1 MSNVS
6 YEVFL
11 PHILPHA
18 PNVLDDQAVIAARNT
33 CIDFCRETL
42 FLQSDLDPITVMAGV
57 NTYAVDVP
65 RYNVLGQV
73 MGIYYISRKLER
85 RSQYE
90 LEKMFSVNWQSLEG
104 TPQAYTQFNPDE
116 ITLALT
122 PSETVQDAITG
133 RYSYMPSRDSTVIDS
148 QLYERFLEDIVA
160 GTLAHLMATPN
171 QPYSDAAAAKMYES
185 RFRVAK
191 QTNRAYVAGGM
202 NHAPL
207 RARYNRIW

>member
-11 PHILPHA
+11 PHILPHVD
-18 PNVLDDQAVIAARNT
+18 NVLDDQAVIAARNA

-42 FLQSDLDPITVMAGV
+42 FLQCDMDPITVMAGA
-57 NTYAVDVP
+57 NTYCVDVP
-65 RYNVLGQV
+65 KYNILGQL
-73 MGIYYISRKLER
+73 MGVYYLSRKLER

-90 LEKMFSVNWQSLEG
+90 LEKMFSMNWQSLLG
-104 TPQAYTQFNPDE
+104 TPQAYTQFNPNE
-116 ITLALT
+116 ITLALC
-122 PSETVQDAITG
+122 PSETVQNAITG
-133 RYSYMPSRDSTVIDS
+133 RISYMPLRDSTVVDS

-171 QPYSDAAAAKMYES
+171 QPYSDPAAAKMYEM

-191 QTNRAYVAGGM
+191 QTTRAYVTGGM
-202 NHAPL
+202 NHAPM
-207 RARYNRIW
+207 RVRYSRIW

>member
-11 PHILPHA
+11 PHILPHVD
-18 PNVLDDQAVIAARNT
+18 NVLDDQAVIAARNA

-42 FLQSDLDPITVMAGV
+42 FLQCDMDPITVMAGA
-57 NTYAVDVP
+57 NTYCVDVP
-65 RYNVLGQV
+65 RYNILGQL
-73 MGIYYISRKLER
+73 MGIYYLSRKLER

-90 LEKMFSVNWQSLEG
+90 LEKMFSMNWQSLQG
-104 TPQAYTQFNPDE
+104 TPQAYTQFNPNE
-116 ITLALT
+116 ITLALC
-122 PSETVQDAITG
+122 PSETVQNALTG
-133 RYSYMPSRDSTVIDS
+133 RISYMPLRDSTVVDS

-171 QPYSDAAAAKMYES
+171 QPYSDPAAAKMYET

-191 QTNRAYVAGGM
+191 QTARAYVTGGM
-202 NHAPL
+202 NHAPM
-207 RARYNRIW
+207 RVRYSRIW